1 MTEMFLIAAFA
12 VVLIAV
18 VVFILVR
25 VGPPR

>member
-12 VVLIAV
+12 AVLIAV

-25 VGPPR
+25 VDRPR